1 MFLSD
6 QSFFLPKN
14 KKLNPFIVSQT
25 EPWTAETIEHW
36 QFYYSIGSEG
46 FGSFLSDSNS
56 QERKKVREKESV
68 WVAYKTVVS
77 QTAGCL
83 VDYWLREGLVLYL
96 SVIAFLAPSLSPALD
111 WSFMQTSLC

>member
-68 WVAYKTVVS
+68 GSLQDSGVS
-77 QTAGCL
+77 DSRVSGRL
-83 VDYWLREGLVLYL
+83 
-96 SVIAFLAPSLSPALD
+96 LAPGGSGSIP
-111 WSFMQTSLC
+111 